1 MDMYKKSLE
10 DTAYKYERNT
20 RFKNQKNDIKIVATQ
35 SISRGKVIY
44 TLCGMTSAIKPEE
57 IKVCFAKLLLL
68 NNNQHYLI
76 FFFSDW
82 G

>member
-1 MDMYKKSLE
+1 MEMYKKSLE

-20 RFKNQKNDIKIVATQ
+20 RFKNQINDIKIVATQ
-35 SISRGKVIY
+35 SISLGQIIY
-44 TLCGMTSAIKPEE
+44 TLWGMTAAIKPEE

-68 NNNQHYLI
+68 NNNKQYLI
-76 FFFSDW
+76 IFFSDW